1 MSRRLGR
8 LLLAALAS
16 TLAAGALAQAAVA
29 CTPQTN
35 LPDVEDEVMCTICGT
50 LLAESDSPQAEG
62 ERALIRK
69 LIAECDS
76 KDQIKDAL
84 VAQYGRNVLATP
96 SGHGFD
102 LLAWLVP
109 GIAIALALAA
119 ICIVLWRARGRP
131 RGGGTPMREIEPS
144 DSARLEED
152 MSRYQL

>member
-1 MSRRLGR
+1 MRAPLGR
-8 LLLAALAS
+8 ITLAVLAS
-16 TLAAGALAQAAVA
+16 CLVAAVVAQGAAA

-69 LIAECDS
+69 MIAECRS
-76 KDQIKDAL
+76 KDEIKDAL
-84 VAQYGRNVLATP
+84 VAQYGSNVLATP

-102 LLAWLVP
+102 LVAWLVP
-109 GIAIALALAA
+109 GIVILLALGG
-119 ICIVLWRARGRP
+119 ICLLLLRSRRSQGNASPEPGID
-131 RGGGTPMREIEPS
+131 PS
-144 DSARLEED
+144 DSARLDED